1 MEELSEKFKTG
12 EINEKQFKKAVRELA
27 KGYGKDIG
35 VDFEVVYL
43 DEKTMP
49 KDSEGSTGSVYIL
62 KEFLYMN
69 KKECYSFN
77 DIAIITMIIIILR
90 NIYIYFSSNIALF
103 IGIFSDFIYFNSY
116 IFQYIEV
123 FYTILLIVFNIL
135 LLLSKKNFSPKVKYK
150 LKKYFILTNLIIIF
164 FYISKEPLF
173 FYSSRKIIIVLVF
186 LLIELL
192 LIFICL
198 FSFIK
203 LK

>member
-1 MEELSEKFKTG
+1 
-12 EINEKQFKKAVRELA
+12 
-27 KGYGKDIG
+27 
-35 VDFEVVYL
+35 
-43 DEKTMP
+43 
-49 KDSEGSTGSVYIL
+49 
-62 KEFLYMN
+62 MN

-192 LIFICL
+192 LIFIHKIKIKIKNWKNIIDEIFKIGLISAFIYFFQYITAVLVYIMGL
-198 FSFIK
+198 FLF
-203 LK
+203 